1 MIQSTVSERSARWRG
16 LLARQSSSG
25 LSVAAFCRREGVA
38 LSTFRWWR
46 RKLAVTG
53 RRATLDAVD
62 WVEAQPLTTP
72 SPPGDAAVRL
82 GNARGIW
89 IEFAACP
96 APDVLRATLHALHEV
111 RGGASC

>member
-16 LLARQSSSG
+16 LLARQSASG
-25 LSVAAFCRREGVA
+25 LSIAAFCRREGVA
-38 LSTFRWWR
+38 LSTFHWWR

-53 RRATLDAVD
+53 RRATVDAVD
-62 WVEAQPLTTP
+62 WVEAQQLTTP

-89 IEFAACP
+89 IAFAACP

-111 RGGASC
+111 KGGASC

>member
-25 LSVAAFCRREGVA
+25 LGIAAFCQREDVA
-38 LSTFRWWR
+38 LSTFHWWR

-62 WVEAQPLTTP
+62 WVEAEPLATP
-72 SPPGDAAVRL
+72 ARAGEAAVRL

-111 RGGASC
+111 KGGASC